1 MSESKHTPGPWTAKF
16 DPQLRALIQIYST
29 EAHLPVA
36 VLPDRGTVEA
46 MPEIEANAN
55 LIADAWQLPDLR
67 REISELKAINKEMY
81 EALETIDETYK
92 YRRIPDIRRKGHTIL
107 KDEIRGGAVFTYDD
121 IKKVREALRKAR
133 GEEE

>member
-1 MSESKHTPGPWTAKF
+1 MREKILSEFMEALQHCDTVKVVLTGVGESQFKTKDIYLGISKLEKENAK
-16 DPQLRALIQIYST
+16 
-29 EAHLPVA
+29 
-36 VLPDRGTVEA
+36 
-46 MPEIEANAN
+46 
-55 LIADAWQLPDLR
+55 LPDLR
-67 REISELKAINKEMY
+67 REIAELKAINKDMY

-133 GEEE
+133 GEKE